1 MRIEKKG
8 CLSAA
13 KTVEK
18 SGNPDVQQTT
28 SSLSPDAR
36 LHQTNRHRKVKF
48 FMIMNQVVKFRPFPA
63 TKVFSNGLLDELF
76 NRNVSHFI
84 GSDGVAT
91 QPAVNILENQ
101 DAFKVEVV
109 APGFEKTDFELKVE
123 KNVLTVLAKREQKT
137 EENVEQYTRR
147 EFRYESFQR
156 SFNLPETVNQETV
169 AAVYDKG
176 ILTVTLPKKEEAKP
190 VVKSIEIG

>member
-1 MRIEKKG
+1 
-8 CLSAA
+8 
-13 KTVEK
+13 
-18 SGNPDVQQTT
+18 
-28 SSLSPDAR
+28 
-36 LHQTNRHRKVKF
+36 
-48 FMIMNQVVKFRPFPA
+48 MNQVVKFRPFPA

-156 SFNLPETVNQETV
+156 SFNLPETVNQEAV